1 MKEKHFLIHN
11 AIENAFN
18 HLPDYSYAEVL
29 YAILGV
35 LGVKD
40 RSKILNVSLE
50 GFYEA
55 IYQAVR
61 NETEDT
67 FTEEEIKEIENN
79 KVIFNNTK
87 WKKTRS

>member
-40 RSKILNVSLE
+40 RAKILDVSLE
-50 GFYEA
+50 EFYEA
-55 IYQAVR
+55 VYQAVR
-61 NETEDT
+61 NETEDF
-67 FTEEEIKEIENN
+67 FTEEEKQEIEKT
-79 KVIFNNTK
+79 KVNFNNTK
-87 WKKTRS
+87 WKKTK